1 MDCRVKPG
9 NDEKGISFS
18 RRISAPE
25 LWQGLSEIVTTGLDP
40 VVHEESQCPNAG
52 GSAVPAKLSH
62 GLPGLRPPKGCYVRR
77 RASPLRPAGGS
88 NPAMTKERTERTKE
102 SVGGETPTDARLFC
116 RGSGHGRASQRRGA
130 HLSAFHRGSRPKES
144 FIARDAASGQASW
157 DAASLLS
164 GCYPPLP
171 VPVQRQHLALR
182 S

>member
-1 MDCRVKPG
+1 M
-9 NDEKGISFS
+9 
-18 RRISAPE
+18 
-25 LWQGLSEIVTTGLDP
+25 T
-40 VVHEESQCPNAG
+40 VVHTDSRCPNAG
-52 GSAVPAKLSH
+52 GSAVAAKLSH

-88 NPAMTKERTERTKE
+88 SPAMTKERTEERTKE
-102 SVGGETPTDARLFC
+102 NVGGETPTDARRFC

-171 VPVQRQHLALR
+171 VPQSSAHRAPR

>member
-1 MDCRVKPG
+1 MPERRWERCASEAFAWIAGPSPAEGLLREAESKSASARRRVKPG
-9 NDEKGISFS
+9 NDEGKNG
-18 RRISAPE
+18 
-25 LWQGLSEIVTTGLDP
+25 
-40 VVHEESQCPNAG
+40 
-52 GSAVPAKLSH
+52 
-62 GLPGLRPPKGCYVRR
+62 
-77 RASPLRPAGGS
+77 
-88 NPAMTKERTERTKE
+88 RTNEN
-102 SVGGETPTDARLFC
+102 VGGETPTDARRFC

-130 HLSAFHRGSRPKES
+130 HLSAFRRGSRPKES